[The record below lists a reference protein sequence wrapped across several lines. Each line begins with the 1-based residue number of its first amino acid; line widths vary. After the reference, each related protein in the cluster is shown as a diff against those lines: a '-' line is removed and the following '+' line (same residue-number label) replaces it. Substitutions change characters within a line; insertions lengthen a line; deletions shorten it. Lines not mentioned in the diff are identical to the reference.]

1 MSETRMRQVVLDT
14 ETTGLSPQNGDR
26 VVEIGCVELVM
37 RRPTGR
43 TFQVYLNP
51 QRPMSLEAVQIT
63 GLSDEFLQDKP
74 LFASVAD
81 AFLEF
86 VEGAELVIHNAD
98 FDMGFLE
105 NELALLSDGR
115 DGLAARV
122 SVLDTL
128 KLARSMYPGQRVSL
142 DFLCRRLGVDNSGRD
157 LHGALL
163 DAQLLAE
170 VYLAMTSG
178 QHEIGFS
185 ASEETKRAAVRARD
199 TASFRPRPHY
209 LISADDEAAHAK
221 RIAAIAKKSG
231 VDLWSE

>member
-1 MSETRMRQVVLDT
+1 MRQVVLDT

-26 VVEIGCVELVM
+26 VVEIGCVELMM

-86 VEGAELVIHNAD
+86 IEGAELVIHNAD

-105 NELALLSDGR
+105 NELALLKDGR
-115 DGLAARV
+115 DLLASRV
-122 SVLDTL
+122 TVLDTL
-128 KLARSMYPGQRVSL
+128 KLARSRYPGQRVSL
-142 DFLCRRLGVDNSGRD
+142 DSLCRRLGVDNTSRD

-163 DAQLLAE
+163 DSQLLAE

-178 QHEIGFS
+178 QHEIGFT
-185 ASEETKRAAVRARD
+185 ANAETSRVAKRAHDV
-199 TASFRPRPHY
+199 ASLRPRPRIT
-209 LISADDEAAHAK
+209 LEPADEAAHSK
-221 RIAAIAKKSG
+221 RIAAIAEMSG
-231 VDLWSE
+231 VDLWAD

>member
-1 MSETRMRQVVLDT
+1 MRQVVLDT

-26 VVEIGCVELVM
+26 VVEIGCVELMM

-86 VEGAELVIHNAD
+86 IEGAELVIHNAD

-105 NELALLSDGR
+105 NELALLKDGR
-115 DGLAARV
+115 DLLASRV
-122 SVLDTL
+122 TVLDTL
-128 KLARSMYPGQRVSL
+128 KLARSRYPGQRVSL
-142 DFLCRRLGVDNSGRD
+142 DSLCRRLGVDNTSRD

-163 DAQLLAE
+163 DSQLLAE

-178 QHEIGFS
+178 QHEIGFT
-185 ASEETKRAAVRARD
+185 ANAETSRVAKRAHDA
-199 TASFRPRPHY
+199 ASLRPRPRIT
-209 LISADDEAAHAK
+209 LEPADEVAHLK
-221 RIAAIAKKSG
+221 RTAAIAKVSG
-231 VDLWSE
+231 VDLWAD

>member
-1 MSETRMRQVVLDT
+1 MRQVVLDT

-26 VVEIGCVELVM
+26 VVEIGCVELMM

-43 TFQVYLNP
+43 SFQVYLNP
-51 QRPMSLEAVQIT
+51 QRAMSLEAVEIT
-63 GLSDEFLQDKP
+63 GLSDAFLQDKP
-74 LFASVAD
+74 LFAEVAD

-86 VEGAELVIHNAD
+86 VEGAELVIHNAE

-105 NELALLSDGR
+105 NELRLLRDGR
-115 DGLAARV
+115 EGLASRV
-122 SVLDTL
+122 TVLDTV

-142 DFLCRRLGVDNSGRD
+142 DSLCRRLGVDNSGRD

-178 QHEIGFS
+178 QHEMGFAVHAEPGRAKVSARSAIGLPP
-185 ASEETKRAAVRARD
+185 
-199 TASFRPRPHY
+199 RPRMLVSPT
-209 LISADDEAAHAK
+209 DEAAH
-221 RIAAIAKKSG
+221 RERTAAIAKKSG
-231 VDLWSE
+231 VDLWSD